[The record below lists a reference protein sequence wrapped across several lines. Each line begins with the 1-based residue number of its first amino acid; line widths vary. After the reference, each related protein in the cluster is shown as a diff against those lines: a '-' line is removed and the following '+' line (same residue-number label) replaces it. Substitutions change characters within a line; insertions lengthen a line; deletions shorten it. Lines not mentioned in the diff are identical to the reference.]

1 MNERVKNVIEKHIK
15 DFGYYNTKKI
25 LGLSFTELARIV
37 GVIITSELANDILAE
52 NINNKNLPTSYKGF
66 NIYTGFD
73 GIVYWGI
80 KIQTGRFLPDIIEH
94 IDVVA
99 TPFWDGNKW
108 TPVELDWYE
117 LINKDTGKSI
127 INFSSDGSYF
137 RAIEDR
143 TSFETVDDLFQ
154 WYKEFYLP
162 TVYEMIMTDFLPNIQ
177 QVAEDELD
185 EKFGPSG
192 LKEQIRK
199 ILEEYLTE
207 TELTEKCWK
216 GYTQKGIKTM
226 FGKRYPN
233 CVKKKKK

>member
-1 MNERVKNVIEKHIK
+1 MSNKFKNIVKNTVDEI
-15 DFGYYNTKKI
+15 GYYETKKLMGI
-25 LGLSFTELARIV
+25 SFTKLAQLVNDRIPY
-37 GVIITSELANDILAE
+37 SLAYEILIE
-52 NINNKNLPTSYKGF
+52 NIANKNLPTNYEEFK
-66 NIYTGFD
+66 IYTSLD
-73 GIVYWGI
+73 GVVYWETR
-80 KIQTGRFLPDIIEH
+80 IQTGRFLPDIIEH

-108 TPVELDWYE
+108 TPVEFDWYE
-117 LINKDTGKSI
+117 LINKDTGKII
-127 INFSSDGSYF
+127 INFGSDGSYY
-137 RAIEDR
+137 RKIEDR
-143 TSFETVDDLFQ
+143 TSFENLDDLFQ

-216 GYTQKGIKTM
+216 GYTQKGMKTM